1 MARAIAVARP
11 DAGRGVKIWLDNEG
25 DPATRRALP
34 SPLCDHREPMSQL
47 ETPAPDPMLG
57 DGGNV
62 ASRSRYATS
71 APSSAAHAGQV
82 RALVDQVASVLLGD
96 PAPIRLAVAAFLA
109 GGHVLLEDIPG
120 VGKTLLAKA
129 MARSIG
135 GTFGRVQ
142 GTPDLLPSDL
152 TGVSIYED
160 DTKRWTFRPG
170 PLFNSVVLV
179 DERNRATP
187 RTQSALLE
195 AMAEQQVTVDATTH
209 PLPQPFF
216 VIATQN
222 PHGDLGTFA
231 LVAGQR
237 DRFAVSLSLGL
248 PGRAAE
254 MSLLAGRGGEVALD
268 HVRQV
273 ADVEQW
279 LALRAATGDVF
290 VHEQVATYALDVID
304 AVRARTGQVQPLS
317 TRSSLMLMR
326 VAKAHALIAGRDH
339 VAPDDI
345 QQIAPAVLAHR
356 ILDATN
362 GDLPAARAWI
372 NDFLRQVPVPPA
384 PGTA

>member
-1 MARAIAVARP
+1 
-11 DAGRGVKIWLDNEG
+11 
-25 DPATRRALP
+25 
-34 SPLCDHREPMSQL
+34 MSQIDA
-47 ETPAPDPMLG
+47 PAPDPLVSEG
-57 DGGNV
+57 EPFT
-62 ASRSRYATS
+62 SRSRYRPDDPTAT
-71 APSSAAHAGQV
+71 AHARQV
-82 RALVDQVASVLLGD
+82 NALVDQISSVLLGD
-96 PAPIRLAVAAFLA
+96 PAPIRIAVAAFLA

-160 DTKRWTFRPG
+160 DTKHWTFRPG

-179 DERNRATP
+179 DELNRATP

-195 AMAEQQVTVDATTH
+195 AMAEQQVTVDGTTH
-209 PLPQPFF
+209 MLPQPFF

-237 DRFAVSLSLGL
+237 DRFSVSLSLGL
-248 PGRAAE
+248 PGRSAE
-254 MSLLAGRGGEVALD
+254 MRLLSGKGGEIALE
-268 HVRQV
+268 HLVQV
-273 ADVEQW
+273 ADVAQW
-279 LALRAATGDVF
+279 LELRAAADAVF
-290 VHEQVATYALDVID
+290 VHEQVAAYALDVID

-339 VAPDDI
+339 VAPDDV
-345 QQIAPAVLAHR
+345 QRIAPAVLAHR

-362 GDLPAARAWI
+362 GDLQAARSWI
-372 NDFLRQVPVPPA
+372 RDFLRHVPVPPA